1 MKAAIVGSRSLEPEL
16 PAELIGTD
24 YTQIIS
30 GGARGIDR
38 SARHYAEKHHIQI
51 LEILPEY
58 ELYGRSAPLK
68 RNDWIISLSDI
79 VFIFWDG
86 KSRGSDYMIK
96 NCKKQGKPMKLYQH
110 IEGKFVLIEEIPLL
124 PSLPDTLLKNF
135 VPTIIYE

>member
-38 SARHYAEKHHIQI
+38 SARNYAEKHHIQI

-86 KSRGSDYMIK
+86 KSRGSAYVIK
-96 NCKKQGKPMKLYQH
+96 ECKKRNVFCRVYLWDGKEFTEYD
-110 IEGKFVLIEEIPLL
+110 E
-124 PSLPDTLLKNF
+124 
-135 VPTIIYE
+135 